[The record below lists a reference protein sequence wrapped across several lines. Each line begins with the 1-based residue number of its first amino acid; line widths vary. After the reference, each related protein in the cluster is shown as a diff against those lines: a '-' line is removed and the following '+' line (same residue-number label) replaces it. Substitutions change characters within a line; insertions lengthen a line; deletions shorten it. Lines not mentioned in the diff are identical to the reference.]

1 MSRPLIVLGATGS
14 IGRQAL
20 DVAQRLDVPVAGLA
34 ARRGS
39 DALAV
44 LATTY
49 PEAQIAVAAPTG
61 DERER
66 FSSFGQ
72 RVRFGPDAVVD
83 LASMSDVTVVNGI
96 VGSAGLRSSVAALEA
111 GNRLALANK
120 ESLVAGGAVVID
132 ALASGGGQLVPVD
145 SEHSA
150 VFQCLVGEDASS
162 VRRLI
167 LTASGGPFLGRSKEQ
182 LEAVRPAEALA
193 HPTWTMG
200 SRITIDSATLANKG
214 FEVIEA
220 HHLFAVPYQRID
232 VVVHPQS
239 IVHSFVEF
247 TDGSVKAQMGEP
259 DMRVPIQYAITY
271 PVRQIYEKRFEPAG
285 HTLEFREPDREAFPA
300 LDIVIE
306 AGLRGGSAPAVVNAA
321 DEIAVGA
328 FLTGRL
334 GLLGIASILEQTLDR
349 VPPSQPKTVDD
360 VLEIDREARTV
371 ANSFIGG
378 AC

>member
-72 RVRFGPDAVVD
+72 RVSFGPDAVVD